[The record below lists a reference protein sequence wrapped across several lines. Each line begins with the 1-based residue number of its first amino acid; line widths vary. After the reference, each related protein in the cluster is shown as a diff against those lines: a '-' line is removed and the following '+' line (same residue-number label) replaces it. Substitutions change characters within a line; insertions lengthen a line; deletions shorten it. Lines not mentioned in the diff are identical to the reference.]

1 MFLHWV
7 FPTATWLLA
16 AGWAWLALQW
26 RLHRAEVANLAAE
39 PENARQPAEL
49 DGQLP
54 RLTVVVPA
62 CNEQEKIEAT
72 LRSLL
77 ASQGVRP
84 HILAVDDRSTD
95 ATGAI
100 MNRVAEQAAEQVAE
114 QAANRAALEQKD
126 CARDLAHRLQVL
138 HIRELPA
145 GWLGKPH
152 ALATAA
158 ALAETEWI
166 LFIDGDVE
174 FAPEALARAL
184 RYAERE
190 RADHLVI
197 LPEWIANSRAEVAL
211 QGAMHALSSW
221 GLRLWKI
228 ADPCARDFL
237 GVGAFNLMRRSSYEA
252 LGGFGALRME
262 VLEDLRMGWR
272 VKRAGMRQRVAY
284 GQSSDLSLVRVRWA
298 NGAWG
303 VVRNLEK
310 NIFALY
316 RYRLPVALMACLGMA
331 LQAVWPLL
339 AIGLGGWTR
348 VAGILVYVAITGV
361 YAAARPMT
369 RVSPW
374 YAPLFPLAS
383 GLFLIAMARSV
394 ALTLARGG
402 VKWRGTLYSLREL
415 RAAAGGR
422 W

>member
-1 MFLHWV
+1 LEPFWTFFVHWI

-16 AGWAWLALQW
+16 AGWVWRAMQW
-26 RLHRAEVANLAAE
+26 WLHRGEIANLLAVPEEVAVGQCAE
-39 PENARQPAEL
+39 PGSLSPQ
-49 DGQLP
+49 
-54 RLTVVVPA
+54 LTVAVPA

-77 ASQGVRP
+77 ASEDICLR
-84 HILAVDDRSTD
+84 IIAVDDRSMD
-95 ATGAI
+95 ETGAI
-100 MNRVAEQAAEQVAE
+100 MDRVAAEW
-114 QAANRAALEQKD
+114 
-126 CARDLAHRLQVL
+126 ARRSDDTGHGLRVL
-138 HIRELPA
+138 HIGELPA

-166 LFIDGDVE
+166 LFTDGDVE
-174 FAPEALARAL
+174 FAPRALALAL

-190 RADHLVI
+190 QADHLVMM
-197 LPEWIANSRAEVAL
+197 PEWIANSRAEVAL

-221 GLRLWKI
+221 ILRLWKI
-228 ADPCARDFL
+228 ADPGARDFL

-284 GQSSDLSLVRVRWA
+284 GSGPGSGLVRVRWA
-298 NGAWG
+298 DGAWG

-331 LQAVWPLL
+331 LQAVWPIA
-339 AIGLGGWTR
+339 AIAFGGWTR
-348 VAGILVYVAITGV
+348 VAGILTYVAIAGV

-369 RVSPW
+369 RVSAW
-374 YAPLFPLAS
+374 YAVLFPLAS
-383 GLFLIAMARSV
+383 GLFLIAMVRSV

-415 RAAAGGR
+415 RAAAGSR